1 MITADLR
8 SCAERGDAVGTLV
21 AAEWPIYGRFGYGP
35 AAESVRL
42 DVDTSGLVIHGDRT
56 GSVELVDRD
65 TFRELAGEIYD
76 RHQATQP
83 GAIGRPD
90 WWWDVT
96 LGRVE
101 ILGRTTP
108 TFFVI
113 GRDDDGRPDGF
124 LSYVIKDHWEG
135 QRPRNTLD
143 VHDLVG
149 LDAASQQPPVAI
161 LPGGG
166 LGGHGVGR

>member
-21 AAEWPIYGRFGYGP
+21 AAEWPIYGRFGYGA

-42 DVDTSGLVIHGDRT
+42 DVDTRGLVIHGDRT

-65 TFRELAGEIYD
+65 TYRELAGEIYD
-76 RHQATQP
+76 RHQCAQP

-96 LGRVE
+96 LGRV
-101 ILGRTTP
+101 RSTAAP
-108 TFFVI
+108 
-113 GRDDDGRPDGF
+113 
-124 LSYVIKDHWEG
+124 
-135 QRPRNTLD
+135 RPRST
-143 VHDLVG
+143 
-149 LDAASQQPPVAI
+149 
-161 LPGGG
+161 
-166 LGGHGVGR
+166 